1 MSVEERTHKQALAVG
16 TRLQNYRVVRVLG
29 VGGFGVT
36 YLAEH
41 VTLGHQVAIKEYLP
55 NDVAVREGATV
66 HPKSEA
72 ERENFEWGLQR
83 FLDEARTLSRFAHRN
98 VVRVRDYF
106 EANRTACLVMDYE
119 DGEPLDA
126 LLERH
131 GTLTEVQL
139 RRVLLP
145 IVAGLKE
152 VHAAGFLHRD
162 IKPSNV
168 YVRRSDESPVLLDFG
183 AARQALGRKSKSLTA
198 VVSAGYSP
206 PEQYESEGEQGPW
219 TDIYTLSALCYRAI
233 TGDVPIEAPR
243 RQSSLLRTGSDPL
256 PRLSQ
261 GAFGGYSAALLE
273 AVDWGLRVIEGERPQ
288 SLEEWGAA
296 LSGESAPE
304 PGFGR
309 SGTGQSIRGA
319 SKAESKAP
327 RKRTRVV
334 VLAGGIGAVVVVAV
348 AALWWWS
355 STGERQQTASELLA
369 ETDAPRVS
377 PLEGGTA
384 ILVVE
389 TEPAGVDVLV
399 AGTLVGQTPLQ
410 VRTVRAGVHPIT
422 LHHPEYEPVAL
433 GDQVFLAGRVVR
445 IERTMVR
452 ATGALTVITNPTNSW
467 VEWEGERLAEE
478 TPVTLEGLPAGTL
491 ELTLGAD
498 EFRSVR
504 VTADVPREDVGLLEH
519 VLEPIPYGTL
529 TLELEPS
536 DASVL
541 LPDVVPAYRPGMRLA
556 EGRYRVVVTRDGF
569 HQEGRTVEVAGDTR
583 ERVELVANPQPF
595 TVVTTPTGARV
606 QFMNI
611 DERYQ
616 PGIAMNPG
624 EYRVRVS
631 SEGYETREQSV
642 RHGSAPT
649 RVEVELE
656 RLVPQPGEVFV
667 DSLGSGGTGPEMVV
681 IPAGTFRMGCLSH
694 DDSCFDTEKPVHLVR
709 ISQPF
714 ALSKYEV
721 TRGEFSR
728 FVEAT
733 GHSTGNSCLT
743 LESGQWDERSGLIW
757 RSPGFEQSDD
767 HPVVCVNWQD
777 AGAYV
782 AWLSRETGEA
792 YRLPSESE
800 WEYAARAGANSKY
813 SFGSDANR
821 LCGWGNGADLT
832 GFSGAGVVG
841 CYDGFVHTAP
851 VGSFAPNAFGLYDM
865 HGNVWEWVQDCWNWS
880 YLGAPLDGGAWLSL
894 SRDCNRRV
902 VRGGYWKH
910 HLRHLRSASR
920 DGSFSSSR
928 YYSHGFRVARTLI
941 P

>member
-29 VGGFGVT
+29 VGGFGIT

-168 YVRRSDESPVLLDFG
+168 YVRRLDESPVLLDFG

-355 STGERQQTASELLA
+355 STGEMRPAG
-369 ETDAPRVS
+369 ETSIVPAPEGDVAPRS
-377 PLEGGTA
+377 TPRQTGTL
-384 ILVVE
+384 I
-389 TEPAGVDVLV
+389 DVL
-399 AGTLVGQTPLQ
+399 
-410 VRTVRAGVHPIT
+410 RAG
-422 LHHPEYEPVAL
+422 
-433 GDQVFLAGRVVR
+433 
-445 IERTMVR
+445 
-452 ATGALTVITNPTNSW
+452 
-467 VEWEGERLAEE
+467 
-478 TPVTLEGLPAGTL
+478 
-491 ELTLGAD
+491 
-498 EFRSVR
+498 
-504 VTADVPREDVGLLEH
+504 
-519 VLEPIPYGTL
+519 
-529 TLELEPS
+529 
-536 DASVL
+536 
-541 LPDVVPAYRPGMRLA
+541 
-556 EGRYRVVVTRDGF
+556 GF
-569 HQEGRTVEVAGDTR
+569 
-583 ERVELVANPQPF
+583 
-595 TVVTTPTGARV
+595 
-606 QFMNI
+606 
-611 DERYQ
+611 
-616 PGIAMNPG
+616 
-624 EYRVRVS
+624 
-631 SEGYETREQSV
+631 
-642 RHGSAPT
+642 
-649 RVEVELE
+649 
-656 RLVPQPGEVFV
+656 
-667 DSLGSGGTGPEMVV
+667 GPEMVV
-681 IPAGTFRMGCLSH
+681 IPAGTFRMGCLSQ
-694 DDSCFDTEKPVHLVR
+694 DGSCYGDENPVREVR
-709 ISQPF
+709 IGAF

-728 FVEAT
+728 FVEGT
-733 GHSTGNSCLT
+733 GHSTGNSCMT
-743 LESGQWDERSGLIW
+743 LGSDQRDARSW

-777 AGAYV
+777 AEAYV

-800 WEYAARAGANSKY
+800 WEYATRAGSRSKY
-813 SFGSDANR
+813 SFGSDASR
-821 LCGWGNGADLT
+821 LCGWGNGADLDFT
-832 GFSGAGVVG
+832 EGVSVAGVAG

-851 VGSFAPNAFGLYDM
+851 VGTFRPNPFGLYDM

-880 YLGAPLDGGAWLSL
+880 YLRAPLDGGAWLSL
-894 SRDCNRRV
+894 SGDCNRRV
-902 VRGGYWKH
+902 MRGGSWNN
-910 HLRHLRSASR
+910 HLRSLRSANRSWNTTS
-920 DGSFSSSR
+920 DR
-928 YYSHGFRVARTLI
+928 YNSHGFRVARTLT

>member
-1 MSVEERTHKQALAVG
+1 MR
-16 TRLQNYRVVRVLG
+16 
-29 VGGFGVT
+29 
-36 YLAEH
+36 
-41 VTLGHQVAIKEYLP
+41 
-55 NDVAVREGATV
+55 
-66 HPKSEA
+66 
-72 ERENFEWGLQR
+72 
-83 FLDEARTLSRFAHRN
+83 
-98 VVRVRDYF
+98 
-106 EANRTACLVMDYE
+106 
-119 DGEPLDA
+119 
-126 LLERH
+126 
-131 GTLTEVQL
+131 
-139 RRVLLP
+139 
-145 IVAGLKE
+145 
-152 VHAAGFLHRD
+152 
-162 IKPSNV
+162 
-168 YVRRSDESPVLLDFG
+168 
-183 AARQALGRKSKSLTA
+183 
-198 VVSAGYSP
+198 
-206 PEQYESEGEQGPW
+206 
-219 TDIYTLSALCYRAI
+219 
-233 TGDVPIEAPR
+233 
-243 RQSSLLRTGSDPL
+243 
-256 PRLSQ
+256 
-261 GAFGGYSAALLE
+261 
-273 AVDWGLRVIEGERPQ
+273 GERPQ

-304 PGFGR
+304 PRVGR
-309 SGTGQSIRGA
+309 PKTGQLTRGA
-319 SKAESKAP
+319 SKAESKVP
-327 RKRTRVV
+327 RKHNRVS

-355 STGERQQTASELLA
+355 STGERQQTVGGDVQQTVPELLA
-369 ETDAPRVS
+369 EIDALSPS

-583 ERVELVANPQPF
+583 ERVEL
-595 TVVTTPTGARV
+595 
-606 QFMNI
+606 
-611 DERYQ
+611 
-616 PGIAMNPG
+616 
-624 EYRVRVS
+624 
-631 SEGYETREQSV
+631 
-642 RHGSAPT
+642 
-649 RVEVELE
+649 ELE
-656 RLVPQPGEVFV
+656 RWVPQPGEVFV

-681 IPAGTFRMGCLSH
+681 IPAGTFRMGCLSQ
-694 DDSCFDTEKPVHLVR
+694 DGSCFDREKPVHLVR

-728 FVEAT
+728 FAGAT
-733 GHSTGNSCLT
+733 RHSTGNSCVT
-743 LESGQWDERSGLIW
+743 RESGRWAVRSGRSW
-757 RSPGFEQSDD
+757 RSPGFEQSADQ
-767 HPVVCVNWQD
+767 PVVCVNWQD

-800 WEYAARAGANSKY
+800 WEYAARAGTSSKY
-813 SFGSDANR
+813 SFGNESNR
-821 LCGWGNGADLT
+821 LCQWGN
-832 GFSGAGVVG
+832 VKM
-841 CYDGFVHTAP
+841 CRDGYIYMAP
-851 VGSFAPNAFGLYDM
+851 VGTFRPNPFGLYDM
-865 HGNVWEWVQDCWNWS
+865 HGNVWEWVQDCWNRS
-880 YLGAPLDGGAWLSL
+880 YLGAPLDGGAWLSG
-894 SRDCNRRV
+894 DCSVRV
-902 VRGGYWKH
+902 MRGGSWTNH
-910 HLRHLRSASR
+910 PRFLRSASR
-920 DGSFSSSR
+920 DRSITSGR
-928 YYSHGFRVARTLI
+928 GLYYGFRVARTLT

>member
-1 MSVEERTHKQALAVG
+1 MSVEERTHKQSLAVG

-29 VGGFGVT
+29 VGGFGIT

-83 FLDEARTLSRFAHRN
+83 FLDEAKTLSRFAHRN

-233 TGDVPIEAPR
+233 TGDIPIEAPR

-304 PGFGR
+304 PRVGR
-309 SGTGQSIRGA
+309 PRTGQLTRGA
-319 SKAESKAP
+319 SKAESKVP
-327 RKRTRVV
+327 RKHNRVS
-334 VLAGGIGAVVVVAV
+334 VLAGGIGAVAVVAV

-355 STGERQQTASELLA
+355 STGERQQTASELSA
-369 ETDAPRVS
+369 EIDALSPS

-583 ERVELVANPQPF
+583 ERVEL
-595 TVVTTPTGARV
+595 
-606 QFMNI
+606 
-611 DERYQ
+611 
-616 PGIAMNPG
+616 
-624 EYRVRVS
+624 
-631 SEGYETREQSV
+631 
-642 RHGSAPT
+642 
-649 RVEVELE
+649 ELE
-656 RLVPQPGEVFV
+656 RWVPQPGEVFV

-681 IPAGTFRMGCLSH
+681 IPAGTFRMGCLSQ
-694 DDSCFDTEKPVHLVR
+694 DGSCFDREKPVHLVR

-728 FVEAT
+728 FAGAT
-733 GHSTGNSCLT
+733 RHSTGNSCVT
-743 LESGQWDERSGLIW
+743 RESGRWAVRSGRSW
-757 RSPGFEQSDD
+757 RSPGFEQSADQ
-767 HPVVCVNWQD
+767 PVVCVNWQD

-800 WEYAARAGANSKY
+800 WEYAARAGTSSKY
-813 SFGSDANR
+813 SFGNESNR
-821 LCGWGNGADLT
+821 LCQWGN
-832 GFSGAGVVG
+832 VKM
-841 CYDGFVHTAP
+841 CRDGYIYMAP
-851 VGSFAPNAFGLYDM
+851 VGTFRPNPFGLYDM
-865 HGNVWEWVQDCWNWS
+865 HGNVWEWVQDCWNRS
-880 YLGAPLDGGAWLSL
+880 YLGAPLDGGAWLSG
-894 SRDCNRRV
+894 DCSVRV
-902 VRGGYWKH
+902 MRGGSWTNH
-910 HLRHLRSASR
+910 PRFLRSASR
-920 DGSFSSSR
+920 DRSITSGR
-928 YYSHGFRVARTLI
+928 GLYYGFRVARTLT